1 MPTLF
6 RSFQEFLKKPKG
18 AAYLFILPA
27 FITLLIFTIIPLVNA
42 VVISFQNLTIF
53 LAPPKFVGLSNFSRL
68 LQDDRFWNALKNSFY
83 FLLEVPFQVIL
94 GLLVAVFLSK
104 NTLFRKFARTI
115 FFVPT
120 ICSLTAIAIVWSFL
134 LDAQIG
140 IFPYYLTQ
148 IGLPQLQ
155 FLSDPNMAMPTI
167 ILTTVWKN
175 FGMTMMILIAG
186 IQSIP
191 NSYYEASQM
200 DGANGVV
207 QFFRITL
214 PLLIPSLGFCII
226 TNTIGSLQVFDQIYV
241 MTQGGPLHTTE
252 TLVMYIYNVGFS
264 TQPFDLSYASAIA
277 VVLFLL
283 IMGISL
289 MTNNYLTR
297 RETVDISEG

>member
-1 MPTLF
+1 MLK
-6 RSFQEFLKKPKG
+6 SFILVQEFFKKPKG

-27 FITLLIFTIIPLVNA
+27 VLTLLVFTIVPLVYA
-42 VVISFQNLTIF
+42 VIISFQNLTIF
-53 LAPPKFVGLSNFSRL
+53 LAPAKFVELDNFSRL
-68 LQDDRFWNALKNSFY
+68 LTDDRFWNALKNTFY
-83 FLLEVPFQVIL
+83 FLLEVPIQVIL

-104 NTLFRKFARTI
+104 NTPFRRFARTI

-120 ICSLTAIAIVWSFL
+120 ICSLTAIGIVWSFL
-134 LDAQIG
+134 LDPQIG
-140 IFPYYLTQ
+140 ILPYYLTQ
-148 IGLPQLQ
+148 VGLPQLQ

-191 NSYYEASQM
+191 SSYYEASQM
-200 DGANGVV
+200 DGANGIT

-214 PLLIPSLGFCII
+214 PLLVPSLGFCII

-277 VVLFLL
+277 VILFLL

-289 MTNNYLTR
+289 MTNNFLTR

>member
-1 MPTLF
+1 MLK
-6 RSFQEFLKKPKG
+6 SFISIQEFFKKPKG

-27 FITLLIFTIIPLVNA
+27 VLTLLVFVIVPLVYA
-42 VVISFQNLTIF
+42 IIISFQNLTIF
-53 LAPPKFVGLSNFSRL
+53 LAPAKFVGLTNFARL
-68 LQDDRFWNALKNSFY
+68 LQDDRFWNALKNSII
-83 FLLEVPFQVIL
+83 FLFEVPIQVIL

-104 NTLFRKFARTI
+104 NTLFRKFARTV

-120 ICSLTAIAIVWSFL
+120 ICSLTAIGIVWSFL
-134 LDAQIG
+134 LDPQIG
-140 IFPYYLTQ
+140 ILPYYLTQ
-148 IGLPQLQ
+148 VGLPQLQ
-155 FLSDPNMAMPTI
+155 FLTDPNMAMPTI

-191 NSYYEASQM
+191 NSYYEASEI
-200 DGANGVV
+200 DGASGVT

-214 PLLIPSLGFCII
+214 PLLVPSLGFCII

-241 MTQGGPLHTTE
+241 MTQGGPLHSTE

-289 MTNNYLTR
+289 MTNNFLTR

>member
-1 MPTLF
+1 MPRTF
-6 RSFQEFLKKPKG
+6 KSIQEFFKKPKG

-27 FITLLIFTIIPLVNA
+27 FITLLIFTIIPLVYA
-42 VVISFQNLTIF
+42 VIISFQNLNIF
-53 LAPPKFVGLSNFSRL
+53 LGPAKFVGLANFANL
-68 LQDDRFWNALKNSFY
+68 LSDDRFWNALKNSLI
-83 FLLEVPFQVIL
+83 FLVEVPIQVIL

-120 ICSLTAIAIVWSFL
+120 ICSLTAIAIVWSFM

-140 IFPYYLTQ
+140 LYPYYLTW
-148 IGLPQLQ
+148 IGLPRLQ
-155 FLSDPNMAMPTI
+155 FLSDPNLAMPTI

-191 NSYYEASQM
+191 TSYYEASQI
-200 DGANGVV
+200 DGASGIV
-207 QFFRITL
+207 QFFNVTL
-214 PLLIPSLGFCII
+214 PLLVPSLGFCII

-264 TQPFDLSYASAIA
+264 TSPYDLSYASAIA
-277 VVLFLL
+277 VILFII
-283 IMGISL
+283 IMVISL
-289 MTNNYLTR
+289 LSNNFLTR
-297 RETVDISEG
+297 RETVDVS

>member
-1 MPTLF
+1 MPK
-6 RSFQEFLKKPKG
+6 SLKSIQDFFNKPKG

-27 FITLLIFTIIPLVNA
+27 VLTLLVFVIVPLVYA

-53 LAPPKFVGLSNFSRL
+53 LAPPKLVGLANFTRL
-68 LQDDRFWNALKNSFY
+68 LQDDRFWNALKNTFY
-83 FLLEVPFQVIL
+83 FLLEVPIQVIM

-104 NTLFRKFARTI
+104 NTVFRKFARTV
-115 FFVPT
+115 FFIPT
-120 ICSLTAIAIVWSFL
+120 ICSLTAIGIVWSFL

-140 IFPYYLTQ
+140 ILPYYLTQ
-148 IGLPQLQ
+148 IGLPQMQ
-155 FLSDPNMAMPTI
+155 FLSDPNLAMPTI

-175 FGMTMMILIAG
+175 FGLTMMILIGG
-186 IQSIP
+186 IQSVPIT
-191 NSYYEASQM
+191 YYEASEI
-200 DGANGVV
+200 DGASPIT

-214 PLLIPSLGFCII
+214 PLLVPSLGFCII

-241 MTQGGPLHTTE
+241 MTQGGPLHSTE

-277 VVLFLL
+277 VILFIL
-283 IMGISL
+283 IIVISL
-289 MTNNYLTR
+289 LTNNYLTR